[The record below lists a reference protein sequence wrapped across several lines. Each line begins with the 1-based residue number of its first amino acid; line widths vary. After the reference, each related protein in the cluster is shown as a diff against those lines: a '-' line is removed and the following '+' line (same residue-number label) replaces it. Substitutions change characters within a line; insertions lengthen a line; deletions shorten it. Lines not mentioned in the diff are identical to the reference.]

1 MWNVS
6 VTATSSIFRGR
17 RAYDEDEIE
26 SLSVVWLAQHDI
38 DGPGRNVDQETD

>member
-17 RAYDEDEIE
+17 QPYDEDEIE
-26 SLSVVWLAQHDI
+26 SLPVVWLAQSDPVDI
-38 DGPGRNVDQETD
+38 F